1 MGATS
6 YSWLGGGHPSK
17 DALKLKARSL
27 SPDPL
32 FDDEAMWK
40 KSHWNLKETTRAGK
54 MYRDVRGGA
63 LGRKWWEEILGRDR
77 QAGGGKK

>member
-6 YSWLGGGHPSK
+6 YSWLGGDQPSK

-32 FDDEAMWK
+32 FDDEAM
-40 KSHWNLKETTRAGK
+40 
-54 MYRDVRGGA
+54 
-63 LGRKWWEEILGRDR
+63 
-77 QAGGGKK
+77 